1 MEWEFTPAQVVKG
14 EVAYEL
20 AAFRSD
26 LAKEVARN
34 VGGAGDLAQLQRAY
48 DLVYDLCYWLAT
60 GKPLA
65 KLLAAFDDD
74 PATRDWL
81 QALQPHMQG
90 NIEMLG
96 AILQRDIMDDVAA
109 GRPLEQALERVAA
122 RHAEAVRTSAAA
134 WKQ

>member
-14 EVAYEL
+14 EVDYDIAS
-20 AAFRSD
+20 FRRD
-26 LAKEVARN
+26 LAQEVAQN
-34 VGGAGDLAQLQRAY
+34 VGAGDMPQLQRAY

-65 KLLAAFDDD
+65 QLLAAFDDD
-74 PATRDWL
+74 PSIRDWL

-90 NIEMLG
+90 NVDMLG

-122 RHAEAVRTSAAA
+122 RHAEAARTSAPA

>member
-1 MEWEFTPAQVVKG
+1 MEWEFTPAQVVRG
-14 EVAYEL
+14 EAAYDLASFRRDLAHEVAQN
-20 AAFRSD
+20 
-26 LAKEVARN
+26 VA
-34 VGGAGDLAQLQRAY
+34 AGDQAQFQRAY

-65 KLLAAFDDD
+65 KLLIAFDDD
-74 PATRDWL
+74 PSNRDWL
-81 QALQPHMQG
+81 SALQPHMQG
-90 NIEMLG
+90 NIDMLG

-122 RHAEAVRTSAAA
+122 RHAEAVRTGAPA

>member
-14 EVAYEL
+14 EAAY
-20 AAFRSD
+20 D
-26 LAKEVARN
+26 LASFRRDLANEVASN
-34 VGGAGDLAQLQRAY
+34 VEANDQTQFQRAY

-65 KLLAAFDDD
+65 ELLGTFDED

-81 QALQPHMQG
+81 AAIQPHMEG
-90 NIEMLG
+90 NVNMLG
-96 AILQRDIMDDVAA
+96 AILQRDIMSEVATGQA
-109 GRPLEQALERVAA
+109 LEQALERVAA
-122 RHAEAVRTSAAA
+122 RHAEAAGMSAPA

>member
-14 EVAYEL
+14 EAAY
-20 AAFRSD
+20 D
-26 LAKEVARN
+26 LASFRRDLAHEVAGN
-34 VGGAGDLAQLQRAY
+34 VEANEQPQFQRAY

-65 KLLAAFDDD
+65 KLLATFDDD
-74 PATRDWL
+74 PSTRAWL
-81 QALQPHMQG
+81 AAIQPHMEG
-90 NIEMLG
+90 NVNMLG

-109 GRPLEQALERVAA
+109 GRPLDQALERVAA
-122 RHAEAVRTSAAA
+122 RHAEAVRTSGPA